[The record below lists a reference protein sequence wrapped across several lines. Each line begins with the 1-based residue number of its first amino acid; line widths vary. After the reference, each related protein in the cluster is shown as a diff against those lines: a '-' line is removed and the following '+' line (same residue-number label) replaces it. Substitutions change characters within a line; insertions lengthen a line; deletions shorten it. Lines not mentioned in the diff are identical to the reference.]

1 MNKYKTSE
9 HTNLN
14 KNKHIDKR
22 TNQQF
27 PERKGSGEGEM
38 VKGDQLY
45 GTVWK
50 LKFLVVSMLSGIQK
64 QKYNIIHMK
73 LI

>member
-27 PERKGSGEGEM
+27 PERKGSGEDETG
-38 VKGDQLY
+38 KGDQLY
-45 GTVWK
+45 GDGWN
-50 LKFLVVSMLSGIQK
+50 LNF
-64 QKYNIIHMK
+64 
-73 LI
+73 

>member
-9 HTNLN
+9 HRNLN

-38 VKGDQLY
+38 LKGDQLY
-45 GTVWK
+45 GDRKNNFSVTV
-50 LKFLVVSMLSGIQK
+50 FM
-64 QKYNIIHMK
+64 IINK
-73 LI
+73 